1 VSDTVATI
9 AQLYL
14 YPVKSMA
21 GIPVQEAHVGLDGIL
36 GDRQY
41 SFVRA
46 ERAASNSFSWM
57 TARESAQMLLYKP
70 HFKQMPTPEQ
80 PEPPVQV
87 RTPVG
92 SEREVNDPA
101 LRKELASHAREP
113 LFLLKSARGIFDCQ
127 HVSMFSLASVSAL
140 EAEAGCPIDPRQF
153 RANIYMEPKS
163 GQPFDEEKWSG
174 YLLQLGDEALTGVTQ
189 RDSRCMMVNLDP
201 ESGKQDSRVLRSI
214 AKGHQGQAGIYA
226 NVVRPGVI
234 RVGDPIRLVA
244 KPG

>member
-1 VSDTVATI
+1 MSDAVAII

-21 GIPVQEAHVGLDGIL
+21 GIPVKEAHVGLDGIL

-46 ERAASNSFSWM
+46 NRAASNSFPWM

-70 HFKQMPTPEQ
+70 RFKQSPTPEQ

-87 RTPVG
+87 RTPEGHDRDV
-92 SEREVNDPA
+92 SDPA
-101 LRKELASHAREP
+101 LREELATQAQEP

-127 HVSMFSLASVSAL
+127 HVSVFSLASVSAL
-140 EAEAGCPIDPRQF
+140 AAEAGCPIDPRQF
-153 RANIYMEPKS
+153 RANVYMEPVGS
-163 GQPFDEEKWSG
+163 RPFDEEKWPS
-174 YLLQLGDEALTGVTQ
+174 YLLQFGNEVLTGVTQ
-189 RDSRCMMVNLDP
+189 RDPRCMMVNLDP
-201 ESGKQDSRVLRSI
+201 ETGEQDPRVLRAI

-244 KPG
+244 KSG

>member
-1 VSDTVATI
+1 MPDPIATI
-9 AQLYL
+9 AQLYI

-46 ERAASNSFSWM
+46 DRAASNSFPWM
-57 TARESAQMLLYKP
+57 TARESAGMLLYKP
-70 HFKQMPTPEQ
+70 HFTHLPTPEQ

-87 RTPVG
+87 RMPG
-92 SEREVNDPA
+92 GPEREVNDPA
-101 LRKELASHAREP
+101 LREELASQAREP

-127 HVSMFSLASVSAL
+127 HVSVFSLASVGAL
-140 EAEAGCPIDPRQF
+140 AAEAGCPIDPRQF
-153 RANIYMEPKS
+153 RANVYMEPKS

-174 YLLQLGDEALTGVTQ
+174 GLLQFGSEVLTGVTQ
-189 RDSRCMMVNLDP
+189 RDPRCMMVNLDP
-201 ESGKQDSRVLRSI
+201 ETGKQDPRVLRAI

-234 RVGDPIRLVA
+234 RVGDSIRLVT